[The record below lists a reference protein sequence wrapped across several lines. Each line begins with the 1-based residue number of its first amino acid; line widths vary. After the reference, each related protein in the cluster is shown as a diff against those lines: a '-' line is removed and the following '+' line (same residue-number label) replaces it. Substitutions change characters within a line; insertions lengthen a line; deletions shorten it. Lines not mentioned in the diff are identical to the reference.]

1 MEDSR
6 VGAPAGGTDLF
17 SAVGRNIVLFL
28 APIVIFAGIG
38 VAYGIVRKPVYTAE
52 ARVSVGQLNVSTQGI
67 PGFLVAAQN
76 LAAAYSRAIDAPQ
89 VTKPAAKAAGISES
103 RAAGELTASAVP
115 STPLFRIEAKD
126 TGKARSVTLANTAAD
141 ALIKHVLDLNRR
153 ANIRGE
159 ILAKYNRAAIKVSQI
174 QHEIGR
180 TQPTA
185 KARVS
190 LTARL
195 QKAILRRNALGNIY
209 NTSSAGEVAE
219 NLLQVISPAA
229 NPNGDR
235 DTVTERWGLIG
246 ALAGLLLGLAL
257 AAGRESRRQRATAAT
272 A

>member
-1 MEDSR
+1 MEESR
-6 VGAPAGGTDLF
+6 VVQPAGGTDLF

-28 APIVIFAGIG
+28 APIVVLAGIG

-76 LAAAYSRAIDAPQ
+76 LAAAYSRAIGAPQ
-89 VTKPAAKAAGISES
+89 VTGPAGKAAGISQS
-103 RAAGELTASAVP
+103 RAADELSASAVP

-126 TGKARSVTLANTAAD
+126 KDKATSVKLANAAAN

-153 ANIRGE
+153 ANLRGE
-159 ILAKYNRAAIKVSQI
+159 ILAKYNRAAIKVSQLESQI
-174 QHEIGR
+174 SQ
-180 TQPTA
+180 TKPTA
-185 KARVS
+185 RARVS

-195 QKAILRRNALGNIY
+195 QKATLRRNALGNIY
-209 NTSSAGEVAE
+209 NAASAGEVAE

-235 DTVTERWGLIG
+235 KTMTERWGLIG
-246 ALAGLLLGLAL
+246 ALAGLLIGLAL
-257 AAGRESRRQRATAAT
+257 AAGRESRRQRATVVAP
-272 A
+272 